1 MTSGAVWV
9 PLAAALGASVVTFLG
24 TFVTQRRAD
33 RREDVRW
40 KRDRDREVDAQSHK
54 DRARIFDPRRDAYVS
69 YMTMWREKWHIYD
82 SADDLHIDEVP
93 GDWLVPLYDLI
104 VPVKL
109 YGTEKAAAAA
119 EAAFNAMF
127 SYVYREPP
135 LTGDGEKKRPDPTEA
150 FDAFLIVGR
159 SDLDVPD

>member
-1 MTSGAVWV
+1 M
-9 PLAAALGASVVTFLG
+9 TFLG

-40 KRDRDREVDAQSHK
+40 KRDRDREVDAQSRK
-54 DRARIFDPRRDAYVS
+54 DHERIFDPRRDAYVS

-93 GDWLVPLYDLI
+93 GDWLVPLYELI

-119 EAAFNAMF
+119 EAAFNALF
-127 SYVYREPP
+127 SRVYRERA
-135 LTGDGEKKRPDPTEA
+135 LTAEGEKTLPGPIEA
-150 FDAFLIVGR
+150 FDAFLVVAR
-159 SDLDVPD
+159 RDLDVPD